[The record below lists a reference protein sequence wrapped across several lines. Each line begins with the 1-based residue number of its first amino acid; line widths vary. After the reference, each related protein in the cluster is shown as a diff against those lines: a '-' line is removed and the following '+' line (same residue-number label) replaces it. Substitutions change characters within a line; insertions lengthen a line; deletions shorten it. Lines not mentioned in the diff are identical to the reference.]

1 MNMGR
6 SSYLTALYLEL
17 IVDRERVTFQS
28 ILKRQ
33 RKGDEEI
40 KIERMR
46 VCVCARERGRESACG
61 EINGETEEI

>member
-1 MNMGR
+1 MNMER

-17 IVDRERVTFQS
+17 IVDRERETFQS

-33 RKGDEEI
+33 RKGDEDI

-46 VCVCARERGRESACG
+46 VCARERERGG
-61 EINGETEEI
+61 ERVRVVR